1 MARASPAVWE
11 NPIITSAKAAT
22 RTVPAWSTSRPG
34 SGTSNDGR
42 PLGMSPDQGDV
53 PGLEVQHPRGD
64 ESAHEEHE
72 CSGDLR
78 GDPPETEDDDERH
91 DPDHRRGGVRLVQ
104 RGQPG
109 PELLERVAALA
120 VGAGQLG
127 QLPDDDVDRCA
138 EEESG
143 DDGTGE
149 ELRQPPHPEHGEGQ
163 EEQSGR
169 QRDPGHQGGHVG
181 GIGQAGR
188 QDRAAGDGGEPRAGA
203 HRDLAAAAEQGVE
216 DRPGGGGIET
226 VLEGHA
232 GDLRVPEVLGDDQ
245 RRHHDAGDEVT
256 TQPGPL
262 VVAQLSGDRQ
272 DPEDR
277 PPCGCR

>member
-1 MARASPAVWE
+1 MVHQQAGVGHLERRQA
-11 NPIITSAKAAT
+11 
-22 RTVPAWSTSRPG
+22 PG
-34 SGTSNDGR
+34 DVS
-42 PLGMSPDQGDV
+42 DQGDV
-53 PGLEVQHPRGD
+53 PGLEVEHPRGD
-64 ESAHEEHE
+64 ESAHQEHE

-104 RGQPG
+104 RGQPR

-188 QDRAAGDGGEPRAGA
+188 QDRAARRRRRAPSWGPSRSGGSCRTGRRGSPRRRRRRGRSRGA
-203 HRDLAAAAEQGVE
+203 RRRSPAYPRFLGMISAA
-216 DRPGGGGIET
+216 
-226 VLEGHA
+226 
-232 GDLRVPEVLGDDQ
+232 
-245 RRHHDAGDEVT
+245 T
-256 TQPGPL
+256 TTPATRSPRSQ
-262 VVAQLSGDRQ
+262 ARW
-272 DPEDR
+272 
-277 PPCGCR
+277 